1 VLGLHLRT
9 VEGPPKLRAHE
20 IGCEYKSNEDKGKQV
35 GGNMLALGL
44 NSGSSFDG
52 IDAVLVDI
60 EIGHDG
66 LLKRPRFIAGKT
78 VEWPQKIADQVLASF
93 ENRLTIFELCRLNYV
108 AGALYAEVARSLMRE
123 TDTAP
128 EDLAVIGFDGQ
139 TIYQE
144 PADHT
149 RIKQFAD
156 DNNLVGRWLDGP
168 YPCGLQIAEPAI
180 VAAACDATV
189 VTQFRPVEHALG
201 GSGAPLMQ
209 FLDFV
214 AFREIGPVLTLNIG
228 GIANCQL
235 ADADRRRMM
244 AFDTGPGN
252 VMLDQ
257 AAKAL
262 LGKPFDADGAAAAL
276 GTVQQ
281 AMLSRLLEHGFF
293 QRNPPRSAWRLDF
306 GSAFAEKQIS
316 DNRNLS
322 PEDLLATFTEFTA
335 VSIAR
340 SIRDHIPI
348 LSEINTLIASGGGV
362 RNTNLIERLK
372 KHLPSGLRL
381 ALSDEFGIPAQ
392 YKEAI
397 KFAALA
403 LAAQHQLANNIPAAS
418 GSSRFAILGKLV
430 AAPRLA
436 RGTG

>member
-1 VLGLHLRT
+1 
-9 VEGPPKLRAHE
+9 
-20 IGCEYKSNEDKGKQV
+20 
-35 GGNMLALGL
+35 MLALGL

-78 VEWPQKIADQVLASF
+78 VGWPPKIADRVLASF
-93 ENRLTIFELCRLNYV
+93 ENKLSVFELCRLNYV
-108 AGALYAEVARSLMRE
+108 VGAQYAEAARSLMRE
-123 TDTAP
+123 TDTSP

-144 PADHT
+144 PADQA
-149 RIKQFAD
+149 RMKQFAD
-156 DNNLVGRWLDGP
+156 DEDLVGRWLDGP

-180 VAAACDATV
+180 VAAACDTTV

-214 AFREIGPVLTLNIG
+214 AFRDIGPILTLNIG

-235 ADADRRRMM
+235 ADADRSRMM

-252 VMLDQ
+252 VMLNHV
-257 AAKAL
+257 ARAL
-262 LGKPFDADGAAAAL
+262 LGKPYDADGAAASR

-281 AMLSRLLEHGFF
+281 AMLSRLLEHDFF
-293 QRNPPRSAWRLDF
+293 RREPPRSAWRLDF
-306 GSAFAEKQIS
+306 GSAFAEKRIS
-316 DNRNLS
+316 ENRNLS

-348 LSEINTLIASGGGV
+348 LSEIDTLIASGGGV
-362 RNTNLIERLK
+362 RNANLMERLK
-372 KHLPSGLRL
+372 RLLPSGLRL

-403 LAAQHQLANNIPAAS
+403 LAAQRHLANNIPAAS
-418 GSSRFAILGKLV
+418 GASRFAILGKLV

-436 RGTG
+436 QGAG